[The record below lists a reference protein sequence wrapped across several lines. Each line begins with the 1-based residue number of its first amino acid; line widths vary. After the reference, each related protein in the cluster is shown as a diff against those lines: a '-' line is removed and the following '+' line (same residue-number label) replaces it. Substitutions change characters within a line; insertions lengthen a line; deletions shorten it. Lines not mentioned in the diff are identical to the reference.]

1 MVAYSDVQHEHVLK
15 ENALKQPIQCHMEH
29 SSPSNQIAN
38 PHFHEAIELLFSFSG
53 KAKMFVG
60 GETFVMEEGDLVII
74 NSNEVHSIF
83 AEEGEDTRYLV
94 IKLEPEV
101 LYSTSRSIF
110 ESKYVLPFTMAKTS
124 PQTLLTKKETS
135 HTAISTIIDQI
146 MKEFYLKEYGYDFA
160 IRIQIC
166 SIFLEVLRYWR
177 NHGVAIRETEP
188 YNEVELN
195 LMREVFDLIEKQF
208 STAITA
214 RDAAKH
220 CKLSYSYF
228 SRKIKMITG
237 RSFTELL
244 NYVRVTEAEKLLST
258 TNLTVTEIA
267 VTVGYSSTSYFI
279 QQFRGFKQTSPYQF
293 RKKLAANDLK

>member
-1 MVAYSDVQHEHVLK
+1 MTVKVEVQHEHVLK

-29 SSPSNQIAN
+29 SLPSNQIAD

-53 KAKMFVG
+53 HARMFVG
-60 GETFVMEEGDLVII
+60 GETFIMREGDLVII

-83 AEEGEDTRYLV
+83 AEDGEETRYLV

-124 PQTLLTKKETS
+124 PQTLLTKQETE
-135 HTAISTIIDQI
+135 HTAISSIIHQI

-177 NHGVAIRETEP
+177 NQGVAVREKEP
-188 YNEVELN
+188 YNEIELN
-195 LMREVFDLIEKQF
+195 LMREVFDLLEKQF
-208 STAITA
+208 HSRITA
-214 RDAAKH
+214 RDAAKQ

-228 SRKIKMITG
+228 SRKIKAVTG

-244 NYVRVTEAEKLLST
+244 NYVRITEAEKLLST
-258 TNLTVTEIA
+258 TNMTVTEIA

-279 QQFRGFKQTSPYQF
+279 QQFKVYKKTSPYQF
-293 RKKLAANDLK
+293 RKKLISNDQK